1 VLVHEHGAKSLV
13 SPAEEQNKSIRNIIE
28 VDALVSE
35 YQTFN
40 VNAVKKR
47 GLGLSDIRLNSSRV
61 E

>member
-1 VLVHEHGAKSLV
+1 MNTG
-13 SPAEEQNKSIRNIIE
+13 QNHLFHQLKNKKSIRNIIE